1 MDKLILRIKPLSTNE
16 MHLGKKVDSAKYR
29 KWAAQVCRLLP
40 DASTLSIDFKKPIA
54 IHVDATFRNR
64 LSDLDNI
71 WKPLLDA
78 MQRKYEDFNDNKV
91 VLMSAA
97 KYITKDEEQTGYV
110 IKIKNTSEPKK

>member
-1 MDKLILRIKPLSTNE
+1 
-16 MHLGKKVDSAKYR
+16 
-29 KWAAQVCRLLP
+29 
-40 DASTLSIDFKKPIA
+40 
-54 IHVDATFRNR
+54 
-64 LSDLDNI
+64 
-71 WKPLLDA
+71 